1 MIGIDVACF
10 VTTWFSGGAV
20 TDNVRQA
27 RRREHYTLRR
37 NIEPGKGRMGTG
49 VLRADSAIHIQMSRE
64 RLNFIMF
71 LRNLCGGKIFL
82 SPLTQTGLN
91 TITLSRKKSTLGSY
105 KDWYLRVVQLKASS
119 DSNTPAYGFKEVFG
133 YKNEGP
139 CSTRVFH
146 KTMGK
151 GFGTVL
157 VTFFSGS

>member
-1 MIGIDVACF
+1 MLGRHDEGSI
-10 VTTWFSGGAV
+10 
-20 TDNVRQA
+20 
-27 RRREHYTLRR
+27 TLL
-37 NIEPGKGRMGTG
+37 EGT
-49 VLRADSAIHIQMSRE
+49 LNQEKEEWELAYSEQTQQFTFKCQE